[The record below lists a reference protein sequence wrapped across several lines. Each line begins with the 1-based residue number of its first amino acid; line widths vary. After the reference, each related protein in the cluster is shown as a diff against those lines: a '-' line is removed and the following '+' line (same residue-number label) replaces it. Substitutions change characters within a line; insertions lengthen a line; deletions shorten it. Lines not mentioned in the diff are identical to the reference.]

1 MSSESSSARRPRHV
15 APAELD
21 RLELTIRRLL
31 EAHDTWR
38 ERAAVAEAR
47 VAELEAAMRA
57 GGEGRLD
64 PVALS
69 DEVRTLQ
76 ERNGALLQRLRR
88 ADETVQRILARLQ
101 FAEEVR

>member
-1 MSSESSSARRPRHV
+1 MSLESSSVRKSRHV

-21 RLELTIRRLL
+21 RLELTIHRLL
-31 EAHDTWR
+31 DAHDAWR
-38 ERAAVAEAR
+38 ERAIAAESR
-47 VAELEAAMRA
+47 VAELDAALD
-57 GGEGRLD
+57 GLKTGKLD

-69 DEVRTLQ
+69 DEVRTLE
-76 ERNGALLQRLRR
+76 ERNLALRDRLQR